1 MHATQTASSKQ
12 QAAAAVARSLLRP
25 LSMQACKHA
34 MQADKTSAKT
44 VGAVE
49 ISGLFGAAHTCAH
62 RQPILSTHPTPH
74 SDRLQRY

>member
-1 MHATQTASSKQ
+1 
-12 QAAAAVARSLLRP
+12 
-25 LSMQACKHA
+25 